1 MKDSNKKM
9 WMNILSTALGVALG
23 FGLYKAAEKL
33 SVTKEDS

>member
-23 FGLYKAAEKL
+23 FGLYKASEKL
-33 SVTKEDS
+33 YGAKEDS